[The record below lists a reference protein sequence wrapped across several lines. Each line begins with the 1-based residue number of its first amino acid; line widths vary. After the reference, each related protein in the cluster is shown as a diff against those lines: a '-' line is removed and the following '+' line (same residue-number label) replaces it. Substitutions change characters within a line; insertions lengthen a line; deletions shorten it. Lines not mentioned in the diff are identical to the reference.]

1 MGSGLMIRKR
11 PLEIIARTM
20 ASVLSRP
27 LTIKMRTGVFKDKN
41 IAHTIFPQLEE
52 VGVRKGNASDFIS
65 LNFLSTARSRKR
77 LVPVLF
83 YQKNYSVLLVKT

>member
-20 ASVLSRP
+20 AAILSRP

-41 IAHTIFPQLEE
+41 IAHTIFPHMEE
-52 VGVRKGNASDFIS
+52 LGVRKGGAHFKYHVLSGGTIVVDPVPRSDPQ
-65 LNFLSTARSRKR
+65 A
-77 LVPVLF
+77 
-83 YQKNYSVLLVKT
+83 